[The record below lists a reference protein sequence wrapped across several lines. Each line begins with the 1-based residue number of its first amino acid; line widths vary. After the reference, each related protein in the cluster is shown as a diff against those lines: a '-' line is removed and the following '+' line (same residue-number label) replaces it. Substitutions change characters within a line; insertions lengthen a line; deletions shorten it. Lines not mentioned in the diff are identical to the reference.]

1 MSNQYLSFDVTKQ
14 SAPQQLITGRQ
25 GDSQLKFVTMLF
37 WDGDKNVPYDLT
49 GKQVAFE
56 ALKPDNTHIVDYEGI
71 TILDA
76 PAGLVRYSF
85 NEQVFSVVGTM
96 QQAFFKITHTDS
108 NKNVIADSTLEVA
121 INILENRVEFGIN
134 SKDYLSEYDNLI
146 TQVKKKFDDY
156 AATVQDS
163 IAKAQQIHD
172 QIVNYTN
179 LINAKGVILSSDFG
193 DMSSFKQPL
202 GQTFVD
208 KLNNEFNDRGVNV
221 TWYGAKGDGVTDDTN
236 AINTAAALGLP
247 IIFEPGKNYLVKN
260 LILPEGTLIEGNN
273 ATLSVN
279 LNNANPT
286 LGIRSG
292 TNIRNLKINCLNED
306 LELSRIDFKNKS
318 NIELDNLTISG
329 FRHKSD
335 TPNAWGIFL
344 DHSSNIRIKNCK
356 FDNNSQ
362 SDIAIVESCSNI
374 LIDNCRGLND
384 TFYIDIE
391 PNNADNDLTN
401 IVINQCDL
409 SKLSLLNPTITKPIG
424 TQISVNNSHVK
435 LLHYGGIDISFNNS
449 KIDAVNPNFFTSNNS
464 VSGGTI
470 KLNGALGLSAN
481 LITDPHMQSY
491 ATVLGATAKWVDI
504 QGDMNASGGT
514 TRFEDENGLLTRIGT
529 RSNTPGQMIFSPEM
543 RYKDQSYLNQK
554 YPVVE
559 RDMFM
564 ITLAGKAD
572 YPTESVWPSMNA
584 VFNFYDTTG
593 KLISS
598 INVSLLKAS
607 PGEDADYGSRS
618 AFVKVPTGAVKMTL
632 GVGNCVVTASMAH
645 VYIGA
650 VALQRLT
657 NAMNSV
663 QLEAL
668 PVGSTRVMHSTAM
681 PNSGYGWG
689 HYQAGDVCYNS
700 SPAKGQPYGWIC
712 INQGYPG
719 DWLPLGNI

>member
-14 SAPQQLITGRQ
+14 SEPQQLITGRQ

-49 GKQVAFE
+49 GKQVVFE
-56 ALKPDNTHIVDYEGI
+56 ALKPDKTHIVDYEGI
-71 TILDA
+71 TVLDA

-85 NEQVFSVVGTM
+85 NEQVFSVSGTM

-108 NKNVIADSTLEVA
+108 DNNVISDSTLEVA

-146 TQVKKKFDDY
+146 AQVKKKFDDY

-163 IAKAQQIHD
+163 INNAQTLHN
-172 QIVNYTN
+172 QIVEYTN
-179 LINAKGVILSSDFG
+179 LINSKGVILSSDFG

-236 AINTAAALGLP
+236 AINTAAALGRP
-247 IIFEPGKNYLVKN
+247 IIFEPGKNYSVKN
-260 LILPEGTLIEGNN
+260 LTLPEGTLIEGNN

-279 LNNANPT
+279 LNNVNPT
-286 LGIRSG
+286 LGILSG
-292 TNIRNLKINCLNED
+292 TNIRNLKINCLTED
-306 LELSRIDFKNKS
+306 LEWSRIDFKNKS

-335 TPNAWGIFL
+335 APNAWGIYL

-362 SDIAIVESCSNI
+362 SDIAIVEGCSDI
-374 LIDNCRGLND
+374 LIDNCSGLND
-384 TFYIDIE
+384 TFYIDVE
-391 PNNADNDLTN
+391 PNSAKDDVAN

-409 SKLSLLNPTITKPIG
+409 SKLSLLNPTITKPMG

-435 LLHYGGIDISFNNS
+435 LLDYGGIDVSFNDS
-449 KIDAVNPNFFTSNNS
+449 KIDAVNPYFLPGSNN

-491 ATVLGATAKWVDI
+491 ATVPGATSKWI
-504 QGDMNASGGT
+504 GMQGTMNASGGT
-514 TRFEDENGLLTRIGT
+514 TRFEDENGSLTMIGT
-529 RSNTPGQMIFSPEM
+529 RSDTPGEMILNPEM
-543 RYKDQSYLNQK
+543 RYKDKSYQNQK

-559 RDMFM
+559 GDTFM
-564 ITLAGKAD
+564 LTLAGKAD
-572 YPTESVWPSMNA
+572 YPTGSTWPSMNA
-584 VFNFYDTTG
+584 LFYFYDATD
-593 KLISS
+593 KVISN
-598 INVSLLKAS
+598 IAVSLLKAEI
-607 PGEDADYGSRS
+607 GGALIMVLGQLLLKCRLVRS
-618 AFVKVPTGAVKMTL
+618 K
-632 GVGNCVVTASMAH
+632 
-645 VYIGA
+645 
-650 VALQRLT
+650 
-657 NAMNSV
+657 
-663 QLEAL
+663 
-668 PVGSTRVMHSTAM
+668 
-681 PNSGYGWG
+681 
-689 HYQAGDVCYNS
+689 
-700 SPAKGQPYGWIC
+700 
-712 INQGYPG
+712 
-719 DWLPLGNI
+719 